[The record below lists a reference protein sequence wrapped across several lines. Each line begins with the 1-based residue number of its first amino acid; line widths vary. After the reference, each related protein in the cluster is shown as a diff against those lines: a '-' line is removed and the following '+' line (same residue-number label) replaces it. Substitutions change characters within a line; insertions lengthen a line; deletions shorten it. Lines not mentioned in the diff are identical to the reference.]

1 MQRVG
6 GTGLQAGRL
15 MGLLGGYP
23 LINDLAALIDD
34 LDGRAFQF
42 LAVCDIGLLH
52 AYGCFVLVDE
62 FRDLFAAV
70 ILDGSRQ
77 DAFIKIDHGHDS
89 LLLGL
94 VIDVTL
100 LVLDD
105 LPDGVVIG
113 AGLLIAD
120 GREYDVPVRVIV
132 NGVHRNAGLVVDQFE
147 DELLVLQRPV
157 LQRLEGLQG
166 SRSRRL
172 VSVGE
177 YSGSA
182 VINRGGCHRTVAV
195 IHDCHCDTLLS
206 RIKCIA
212 VLSLNDFLNGIGVS
226 ALLRVLDRVEG
237 DLSAVAILLRL
248 FELAALIEFEAELFG
263 LQDPAGLTGQFLQ
276 GFKDYRALCFVGV
289 GNGQAILTIILDLCV
304 QFVGAVLFRN
314 SHNDLMRCRIIGNAA
329 CSTVLLSNRV
339 LVSTGLLEGNI
350 AEACLRGL
358 LSCFCSGLTRHR
370 CAFRHCCKFKGKAL
384 CLAPFIN
391 FLGRLQLCAGGS
403 IGIGDGQA
411 ASSVILDRCA
421 QLVTLALFY
430 SHDYAVRRCVIGNTV
445 RAAVHLG
452 DRVLVGSCLLIFDLA
467 EACLC
472 RILGGCC
479 RIGYRHRSI
488 RAHCRELE
496 GKAVCLAPV
505 VELLGRF
512 DRRLGGRV
520 GIGDDQALF
529 AVVCHSRGQ
538 LVVVSLDYGHN
549 CLMGLGIVGYTV
561 CSVILL
567 GDRILVGSGLVICDA
582 AEYCCRS
589 ILRCYGLVLF
599 RHRGILGHCCQ
610 IKGKAVC
617 LAPVRKV
624 LGGLQGHR
632 RGSKGI
638 GDDQLVFIVI
648 LDFCAQLV
656 GAFLLG
662 DGHDCL
668 V

>member
-1 MQRVG
+1 MQRVLLAGLQALDFVDFLGGYPLFYDLAVLVDDLDGRAFQFLAAGDVGLADLDVRKGIFDQEDAILRDRSFGSYLAEFIDREPGVCRDRVSVGCYCLMQRVG

-370 CAFRHCCKFKGKAL
+370 CAFRHC
-384 CLAPFIN
+384 
-391 FLGRLQLCAGGS
+391 
-403 IGIGDGQA
+403 
-411 ASSVILDRCA
+411 
-421 QLVTLALFY
+421 
-430 SHDYAVRRCVIGNTV
+430 
-445 RAAVHLG
+445 
-452 DRVLVGSCLLIFDLA
+452 
-467 EACLC
+467 
-472 RILGGCC
+472 
-479 RIGYRHRSI
+479 
-488 RAHCRELE
+488 
-496 GKAVCLAPV
+496 
-505 VELLGRF
+505 
-512 DRRLGGRV
+512 
-520 GIGDDQALF
+520 
-529 AVVCHSRGQ
+529 
-538 LVVVSLDYGHN
+538 
-549 CLMGLGIVGYTV
+549 
-561 CSVILL
+561 
-567 GDRILVGSGLVICDA
+567 
-582 AEYCCRS
+582 
-589 ILRCYGLVLF
+589 
-599 RHRGILGHCCQ
+599 
-610 IKGKAVC
+610 
-617 LAPVRKV
+617 
-624 LGGLQGHR
+624 
-632 RGSKGI
+632 
-638 GDDQLVFIVI
+638 
-648 LDFCAQLV
+648 
-656 GAFLLG
+656 
-662 DGHDCL
+662 
-668 V
+668 